1 MLGLSG
7 AGPGNFTWTP
17 DPKDL
22 TLNPRLL
29 KLNKRNEKNI
39 PIFTL
44 DTTSPAKIVG
54 GYYTAT

>member
-7 AGPGNFTWTP
+7 AGPGNFTCTP

-29 KLNKRNEKNI
+29 KLNKRNAKNI